1 LAPLPEA
8 RVRLTRAETAA
19 IRTVLRDRACRYER
33 PADFFVGS
41 LMPAT
46 APVCAFPERV
56 IAAVPDIE
64 VYRYLIRRNTV
75 VVVDPAN
82 DRVVTVIR

>member
-1 LAPLPEA
+1 LAPPPEV

-33 PADFFVGS
+33 PADFFIGS

-56 IAAVPDIE
+56 IAAVPDIG
-64 VYRYLIRRNTV
+64 VYGYITHRNQV